1 MIMPAGVRQAVIATW
16 ATIAVDAVLAV
27 YCKITGIYSEGMFM
41 GALFLYAVLCII
53 PYKLSVKSNSA
64 RYIYVILSA
73 IVVLMTVAGV
83 GAMKPIELY
92 VSLVMIPVEIF
103 IIYRL
108 FQKEASNWFTAK
120 YVV

>member
-27 YCKITGIYSEGMFM
+27 YCKIAGIYSEGMFM
-41 GALFLYAVLCII
+41 GALFIYALLCII

-64 RYIYVILSA
+64 RYVYVILTA

-83 GAMKPIELY
+83 GAMKSIELY
-92 VSLVMIPVEIF
+92 VSLVLIPVEIF

-120 YVV
+120 YSM